1 MLIYRKNREV
11 KWLRE
16 LFYVLYVIVL
26 GLLAIYTGEIVTF
39 IMLGIIL
46 LALQNILKVLKDI
59 LEELRTE
66 RL

>member
-1 MLIYRKNREV
+1 M